1 MKIEFE
7 IKNIPICPYCLGQ
20 GKLKAMQSAIYKN
33 ISIRAN
39 DTYIKCKHCKG
50 TGLKI

>member
-1 MKIEFE
+1 MNIE
-7 IKNIPICPYCLGQ
+7 IKNIPICHYCLGS

-33 ISIRAN
+33 ASIRAN
-39 DTYIKCKHCKG
+39 DITVKCKHCKG